1 MQTDTDINSLNMKD
15 SIETI
20 FFSSHNWFNDKRIS
34 MVLIYAEKKKT
45 SPIFDGS
52 FIETIGFSIS
62 QFGKISHHFW

>member
-34 MVLIYAEKKKT
+34 MVLIYAE
-45 SPIFDGS
+45 
-52 FIETIGFSIS
+52 
-62 QFGKISHHFW
+62 